1 MATTYELL
9 TDAGHILGDIEDEN
23 GEITEATMAGMDEWI
38 EAAEDKLGRI
48 RAVILR
54 CKNEQALLREEEKR
68 LEARRHR
75 LNIPIGRVTD
85 YAASL
90 LQAQEAMGGEA
101 KVKTETYSCRIA
113 SNVKVHVDDK
123 SLVDAAWLKT
133 KEPDVD
139 LAGARAAMKGGADLA
154 GLSLQTTYHVRWG

>member
-1 MATTYELL
+1 MTSTYELL

-38 EAAEDKLGRI
+38 DAAEDKLGRI
-48 RAVILR
+48 RAVVLR
-54 CKNEQALLREEEKR
+54 TQSEQDLLREEEKR
-68 LEARRHR
+68 LAARRRR
-75 LNIPIGRVTD
+75 LDAITHRVTD
-85 YAASL
+85 LAASL
-90 LQAQEAMGGEA
+90 LQAQEALGGEA

-139 LAGARAAMKGGADLA
+139 LAGARAAMKGGAELA